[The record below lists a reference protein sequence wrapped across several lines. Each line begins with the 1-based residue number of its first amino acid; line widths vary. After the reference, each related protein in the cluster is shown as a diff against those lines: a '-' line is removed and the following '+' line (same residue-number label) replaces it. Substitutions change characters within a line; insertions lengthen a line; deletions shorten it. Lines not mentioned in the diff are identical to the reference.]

1 MEKNR
6 LFSCV
11 GGPWLQPRDQPGAE
25 PGQVRQ
31 RAGPGVHPGLQDP
44 LLEGGHDRLQGVPGQ
59 HRENG
64 THISIYTTYSYYYH
78 IIIIIMFTIHIC
90 FWAILC
96 ISYCLYVDFINT
108 GRPIIFSLPNQ
119 LLRITKTYLAR
130 NMGNPVHI
138 CKL

>member
-1 MEKNR
+1 MYHIHNQTYIISIITTQRFILNLVIEVLNRTGKNR

-64 THISIYTTYSYYYH
+64 EAHIN
-78 IIIIIMFTIHIC
+78 
-90 FWAILC
+90 
-96 ISYCLYVDFINT
+96 LYN
-108 GRPIIFSLPNQ
+108 L
-119 LLRITKTYLAR
+119 
-130 NMGNPVHI
+130 
-138 CKL
+138 